1 MNRYFIVWY
10 EITCFNKQ
18 IKGNTSV
25 RTENDE
31 FLNLVE
37 ITDMISSINPS
48 IDGEILI
55 TDFREL
61 TKDDFEQWVK

>member
-10 EITCFNKQ
+10 EIILSDKD
-18 IKGNTSV
+18 IRGSISV
-25 RTENDE
+25 STENDE
-31 FLNLVE
+31 FLNQTE
-37 ITDMISSINPS
+37 ITDMISNINPS
-48 IDGEILI
+48 IDGQILI